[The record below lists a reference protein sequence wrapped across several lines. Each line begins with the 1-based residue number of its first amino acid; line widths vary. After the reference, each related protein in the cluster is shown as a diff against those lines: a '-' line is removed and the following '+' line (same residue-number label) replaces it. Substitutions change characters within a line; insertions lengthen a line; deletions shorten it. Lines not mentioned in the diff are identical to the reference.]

1 MAATL
6 MERAKAGERQ
16 AFLALFHA
24 HARQIYSL
32 SLSVTR
38 DVTAAENLAR
48 NIFVEAFNCLDD
60 IHDDAGFAAWL
71 YRRAAKKVLAHRAKR
86 RYPQDFGHRLGPHQ
100 HLSFVGR
107 GDLAIHP
114 E

>member
-32 SLSVTR
+32 SLSVTG

-48 NIFVEAFNCLDD
+48 NIFVEAFTCMAD
-60 IHDDAGFAAWL
+60 IHDDAGFELWL

-86 RYPQDFGHRLGPHQ
+86 RYPQGFGHRLEPHQ
-100 HLSFVGR
+100 HLSFVGH
-107 GDLAIHP
+107 GDLAMDP